1 MFEQIFQWAWTL
13 LSFAIVL
20 GVLIF
25 VHELGHF
32 LMAKRLGVKVLKFS
46 LGFGPRLVGKK
57 IGETEYQ
64 LAAMPLG
71 GYVKMVGENPEDQV
85 SSEEEERSFSGQR
98 VWKRIAIVVVGPGFN
113 FLFAMLVFSLL
124 FFVGVPSL
132 TTEIGGIRK
141 GFPSEKAGLQTGDV
155 IVSINGQK
163 IQFWEELSES
173 IRNSRG
179 QPLTFTI
186 LRNKKIFDVSIL
198 PVNSSG
204 RNLFGEDVSNWIIG
218 ISGSNN
224 YIIRS
229 FGPLTS
235 IWKGVEQTWKISG
248 LTVLSVVKLIQRII
262 PMDTLGGPILIA
274 QLAGKQAREGVLNF
288 FFFMALLSVNL
299 GILNL
304 LPIPILDGGHL
315 LFFLIEA
322 VVGVPIQARLRE
334 VAQQV
339 GIFLLI
345 ILMAFVFYNDI
356 MRNWK
361 P

>member
-1 MFEQIFQWAWTL
+1 MFEQILQLLWTL
-13 LSFAIVL
+13 LSAGIVL

-32 LMAKRLGVKVLKFS
+32 LLAKRLGVKVLKFS
-46 LGFGPRLVGKK
+46 LGFGSRLVSKK

-64 LAAMPLG
+64 ISAFPLG

-85 SSEEEERSFSGQR
+85 SPEEETRSFSGQR
-98 VWKRIAIVVVGPGFN
+98 LWKRIAIVVAGPGFN
-113 FLFAMLVFSLL
+113 FLFAMVIFSML
-124 FFVGVPSL
+124 FFVGIPSL
-132 TTEIGGIRK
+132 TTEIGDIRK
-141 GFPSEKAGLQTGDV
+141 GFPSEKAGLQPGDV
-155 IVSINGQK
+155 IAAVNGRK

-173 IRNSRG
+173 IRNSQGR
-179 QPLTFTI
+179 PLTFTV
-186 LRNKKIFDVSIL
+186 LRGEKTFDISIS

-204 RNLFGEDVSNWIIG
+204 QNLFGEEVSNWIIG
-218 ISGSNN
+218 ISGSSN
-224 YIIRS
+224 YINRR

-235 IWKGVEQTWKISG
+235 IWRGVEQTWKISQ
-248 LTVLSVVKLIQRII
+248 LTILSVVKLIQRII

-274 QLAGKQAREGVLNF
+274 QLAGKQAREGILNF
-288 FFFMALLSVNL
+288 FFFMALISVNL

-315 LFFLIEA
+315 LFFMIEA
-322 VVGVPIQARLRE
+322 VVGVPVKARFRE

-345 ILMAFVFYNDI
+345 VLMAFVFYNDI